1 MRKAFNFPRLSL
13 PASLRMKEPRVLARI
28 ILGALLAANMAAA
41 IWAFKP
47 WGGSPEDLLRDEQ
60 DMRRQLVQ
68 QQARLART
76 RTLVSKVEQ
85 ARKEGGDFLTKYT
98 SNRRVISST
107 MIAELDRAAREAGI
121 KPREVSIQLE
131 PVEGS
136 DALSQL
142 TITAGF
148 EGTYQSLTKFVN
160 LLDKSPKFLII
171 ESMQASPQQAGA
183 VLNVS
188 LKLDTFVRESSGGSL

>member
-1 MRKAFNFPRLSL
+1 MRKAFNIPRLSL

-60 DMRRQLVQ
+60 DMRRQLIQ

-85 ARKEGGDFLTKYT
+85 ARKEGGDFLAKYT
-98 SNRRVISST
+98 SNRRVMSST
-107 MIAELDRAAREAGI
+107 MITELDRAAREAGI

>member
-85 ARKEGGDFLTKYT
+85 ARKEGGDFLAKYT

>member
-28 ILGALLAANMAAA
+28 VLGALLAANMVAA

-60 DMRRQLVQ
+60 DMRRQLIQ

-85 ARKEGGDFLTKYT
+85 ARKEGGDFLAKYT
-98 SNRRVISST
+98 SNRRVMSST
-107 MIAELDRAAREAGI
+107 MITELDRAARETGI

>member
-28 ILGALLAANMAAA
+28 TLGALLAANMAAA

-85 ARKEGGDFLTKYT
+85 ARKEGGDFLAKYT